1 MDLRRPLFAG
11 AILAAA
17 EISTTLAGGWGL
29 FLGSGERRRY
39 VLGAAPTCFAVALLA
54 WATAALVHHVLVRR
68 ATDPAT
74 ALGRLAGAC
83 ATALASVIGWSLTA
97 GPRVADASWRE
108 AAVLVGAVGVGLAC
122 GALARWNAARDPRT
136 RGGRWWVVV
145 ALALVSVVTVAADAF
160 VLPRLYPAFHLAAAS
175 LALVAALASASV
187 LPLRALDRRVSFAL
201 VLVAVPIVVASPV
214 ALFALEKAS
223 NAAFVAR
230 THASWTGKLLALVP
244 GREPAPPDEATVE
257 LTRPARRGIDLRGRD
272 VLLITVDALR
282 ADRLGA
288 YGGPPGLTP
297 SLDALA
303 EEGVVFR
310 RAYTPTPHTSYAL
323 TSLLTGKFMREVL
336 ELPGAPSQHAA
347 LPDLLR
353 EYGYRTAA
361 FYPPAIFFVDATR
374 FAELSRGGFG
384 FEYRKVMFAPA
395 QQRVAQLDGYLEE
408 VAPGYPVFVWMHL
421 FEPHEPYAPPPEFAR
436 GDGTV
441 DRYEGEV
448 AAVDHAI
455 GQLVAR
461 FRARRPNGTVIVTAD
476 HGEELGDHGGWYHG
490 TTLYDEQ
497 VRVPLIWSSPGVAPP
512 RATDVP
518 VELVDLA
525 PTLLSALGV
534 PRDARMRG
542 DDLGAVLRG
551 ADDAGPRFAF
561 ASVGTRRMTTDG
573 HHKLLCEGA
582 RCVLFDLER
591 DPRELEDRSARDA
604 DVVSTLLGASRA
616 FLASIPRNEAMA
628 MADDAGWPPALARAE
643 LGDRGAADELV
654 PLLGDD
660 RATVR
665 ASAARLLGELAY
677 APAAT
682 TLARLRE
689 DDDPA
694 VAAEAAIAGLV
705 LGDRGAMPAT
715 REVLLRGAEVARRAA
730 LVLAEHD
737 DAAGAEVLRELAA
750 DDAAEEGA
758 RVAALRALAR
768 VRDAG
773 AVPTLVTLL
782 ADVRLRP
789 EVVATLGAIG
799 GSWAADAI
807 ASAFE
812 EERYLAA
819 RSAEASALFA
829 LRDPRAEPL
838 LRRFLGMDR
847 PVPGGVRLLLQHGRL
862 TSVSGAGADLRRGAR
877 EGAWRCDDVG
887 CVPGEGAIVALPAS
901 RAPRGP
907 SRAVWLVEGDGAL
920 RIDGLAST
928 VRGETQIS
936 IPAREDGRYAVGPD
950 DAVRVIAVVV
960 VAASEELPPPPP
972 EPWEG
977 ADEDGAGEDGASE
990 DGATEDQ
997 GADGVEGASG
1007 SPAAPEGSPDDS
1019 PELPE
1024 GSAPATDS
1032 AREGGREATR
1042 PSARVL
1048 SHASRPEG

>member
-1 MDLRRPLFAG
+1 MDLRRPFFAG
-11 AILAAA
+11 AILAGA
-17 EISTTLAGGWGL
+17 EVSATLAGGWGL

-54 WATAALVHHVLVRR
+54 WGIAALVHHVLVRR
-68 ATDPAT
+68 AADPAT

-108 AAVLVGAVGVGLAC
+108 AAVLVGAVGLGLAC
-122 GALARWNAARDPRT
+122 GALARWNASRDPQTRPT
-136 RGGRWWVVV
+136 RGGRWWVVL
-145 ALALVSVVTVAADAF
+145 ALALASMVTVVADAF

-175 LALVAALASASV
+175 FALVAALASASA
-187 LPLRALDRRVSFAL
+187 LSLRTLDRRVSFAL
-201 VLVAVPIVVASPV
+201 ALVAVSIVIASPV
-214 ALFALEKAS
+214 ALYALEKAP

-244 GREPAPPDEATVE
+244 GREVAPTLEPTVE
-257 LTRPARRGIDLRGRD
+257 LARPVRRGIDLRGSD

-288 YGGPPGLTP
+288 YGGPAGLTP

-374 FAELSRGGFG
+374 FSELSRGGFG
-384 FEYRKVMFAPA
+384 FEYRKVMFASA

-441 DRYEGEV
+441 ERYEGEV

-455 GQLVAR
+455 GQLVER

-497 VRVPLIWSSPGVAPP
+497 VRIPLIWSSPGVATP

-551 ADDAGPRFAF
+551 VDDAGPRFAF

-573 HHKLLCEGA
+573 RHKLLCEDA
-582 RCVLFDLER
+582 RCVLFDLEQ
-591 DPRELEDRSARDA
+591 DPRELEDRSAREA

-616 FLASIPRNEAMA
+616 FLASVPRNEAMA

-643 LGDRGAADELV
+643 LGDRGAAEELV
-654 PLLGDD
+654 PLLGDR

-677 APAAT
+677 APAAP

-694 VAAEAAIAGLV
+694 VAAEAAIAGLE
-705 LGDRGAMPAT
+705 LGDRDAMPTT
-715 REVLLRGAEVARRAA
+715 RDALLREPEVARRAA

-737 DAAGAEVLRELAA
+737 DAAGAEVLRALAV
-750 DDAAEEGA
+750 DEAAEEGA

-799 GSWAADAI
+799 GSRAANAI
-807 ASAFE
+807 ARAFE

-847 PVPGGVRLLLQHGRL
+847 PVPGGVRLLLEHGRL
-862 TSVSGAGADLRRGAR
+862 ASASGGGVDLRRGAR
-877 EGAWRCDDVG
+877 EGTWRCDDVG
-887 CVPGEGAIVALPAS
+887 CAPGEGAVVALPTS
-901 RAPRGP
+901 RAPRGAA
-907 SRAVWLVEGDGAL
+907 RAVWLVEGEGSL
-920 RIDGLAST
+920 RIDGVGSA
-928 VRGETQIS
+928 VRGETQVS
-936 IPAREDGRYAVGPD
+936 IPAREDGRYAVASDG
-950 DAVRVIAVVV
+950 AIRLIAVAV

-972 EPWEG
+972 EPWE
-977 ADEDGAGEDGASE
+977 DEDADAEGDDADDRSSDESSSTDAPTDPSGRTDASRGAVRA
-990 DGATEDQ
+990 
-997 GADGVEGASG
+997 
-1007 SPAAPEGSPDDS
+1007 
-1019 PELPE
+1019 
-1024 GSAPATDS
+1024 
-1032 AREGGREATR
+1032 EAR
-1042 PSARVL
+1042 PSART
-1048 SHASRPEG
+1048 STDGPRPEG